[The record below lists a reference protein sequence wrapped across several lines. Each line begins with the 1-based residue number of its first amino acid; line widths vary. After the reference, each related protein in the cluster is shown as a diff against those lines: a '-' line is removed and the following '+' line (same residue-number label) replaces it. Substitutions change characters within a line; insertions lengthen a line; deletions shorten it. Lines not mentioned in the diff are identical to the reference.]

1 VTGQLRRRFW
11 IEAALALL
19 SAFFL
24 LLTVLWQD
32 WIEIVFGVD
41 PDHYSGSLERT
52 IVVVLIAMTVTTIA
66 LAGREW
72 RRRVAVTA

>member
-1 VTGQLRRRFW
+1 MTGQLRRRFW
-11 IEAALALL
+11 VETILALV

-41 PDHYSGSLERT
+41 PDHYSGTLERA
-52 IVVVLIAMTVTTIA
+52 IVVVLIAVTVASIA